1 MFLGSTSCT
10 KSAREAAGSGSE
22 ELKKNSIPLPLL
34 PCESRIWEFFLLFLP
49 FLCKFSFACFCCIFI
64 LLKQLTCED

>member
-22 ELKKNSIPLPLL
+22 ELKKQYSPSPAAL
-34 PCESRIWEFFLLFLP
+34 
-49 FLCKFSFACFCCIFI
+49 
-64 LLKQLTCED
+64 

>member
-22 ELKKNSIPLPLL
+22 ELKKTVFPFPCCPVNRAFGNFSYSFFLFYVNFPLL
-34 PCESRIWEFFLLFLP
+34 VFVA
-49 FLCKFSFACFCCIFI
+49 FSFF
-64 LLKQLTCED
+64 